1 MASKCSLGKE
11 SKHEVWSNSLWNK
24 SRPTSVS
31 AGPWSVL
38 AHGCTLFTLVP
49 ATQSSK
55 CEISF
60 YLVHNYKIAINS
72 ARGVSQSHHLTF
84 NKVCPNRSRTER
96 RQSGHIPQNPSTWRD
111 KGPKLQSW
119 LSAGLRGNKT
129 GVHKSN
135 SGLSSPSIPKAWVRP
150 RETGGRSVPLQ
161 EDWMPSSFKS

>member
-11 SKHEVWSNSLWNK
+11 SKHEVWSNSLWSM
-24 SRPTSVS
+24 SRPASVS
-31 AGPWSVL
+31 AGPWSVS
-38 AHGCTLFTLVP
+38 AHGCALFTLVP

-55 CEISF
+55 CEISV
-60 YLVHNYKIAINS
+60 YLVHNYKIPINS
-72 ARGVSQSHHLTF
+72 ARGVSQSH
-84 NKVCPNRSRTER
+84 KVCPNRSRTER

-135 SGLSSPSIPKAWVRP
+135 SGLSSPSKHSEGMSKTERDW
-150 RETGGRSVPLQ
+150 GRSVPLQ
-161 EDWMPSSFKS
+161 EGWMLSSFKA